1 MYSPSRSP
9 LPPPSPPDPSRS
21 SQCTRSEHLSHA
33 SNPLLKVPH
42 GNMCVLSHFSHVRPC
57 GPSPARLLY
66 PWDSPGKNTGVGW
79 HFLLQMYLIIHNLPS
94 ILHPCAFLPFPSE
107 QLRCHIVAHE
117 VLHSGGS
124 APTPASSC
132 SPLILVH
139 SVPMTPGFFSVLLMC
154 PIILLATGL
163 LHMLFHRMF
172 SSFPIPVYLIVHFK
186 APLGFS
192 SVFFFWDTLSEPL
205 YHPACFFKRVF

>member
-1 MYSPSRSP
+1 MSDPVDHRLPGSSIHGILQARILEWVGISCSRGP
-9 LPPPSPPDPSRS
+9 
-21 SQCTRSEHLSHA
+21 
-33 SNPLLKVPH
+33 
-42 GNMCVLSHFSHVRPC
+42 GNI
-57 GPSPARLLY
+57 
-66 PWDSPGKNTGVGW
+66 
-79 HFLLQMYLIIHNLPS
+79 QMYLIIRNLPS